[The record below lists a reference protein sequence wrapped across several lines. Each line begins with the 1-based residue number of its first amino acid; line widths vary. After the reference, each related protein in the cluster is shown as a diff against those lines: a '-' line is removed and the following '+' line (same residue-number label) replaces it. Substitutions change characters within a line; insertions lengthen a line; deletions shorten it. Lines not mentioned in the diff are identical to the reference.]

1 MNTKSLIA
9 TVILGMTLTTGA
21 LADVNAF
28 KDAPSQKAMQLHKR
42 MSYAAYQ
49 AAAKYDNEKD
59 KINAY
64 IESMNSGLEGYKE
77 AVMESC
83 IANWGGEKAG
93 ACSCMSE
100 KHDYAL
106 EFRYNALSVLTS
118 NYEKDANELNQKT
131 DAVMKEC
138 GLQ

>member
-49 AAAKYDNEKD
+49 AAAKYDNEK
-59 KINAY
+59 K
-64 IESMNSGLEGYKE
+64 S
-77 AVMESC
+77 
-83 IANWGGEKAG
+83 WF
-93 ACSCMSE
+93 SE
-100 KHDYAL
+100 
-106 EFRYNALSVLTS
+106 
-118 NYEKDANELNQKT
+118 
-131 DAVMKEC
+131 
-138 GLQ
+138 